1 MVQKII
7 AAGLHSADQ
16 ECTAYTTDLMEKL
29 EQAKAENPSED
40 AILDDVAANAYCE
53 QFALT
58 TFAKGDRD
66 MTDNKA
72 TKYVG
77 HGALEDYHT
86 DMTSNTADA
95 LLAAS
100 AFLDMLSIWKKDD
113 PEITSKTKYAKYHA
127 LRIIRATK
135 AGEDPNLTNPVKE
148 TPPELASPAA
158 LDPNDP
164 EVQSINQGAPPVY
177 PHNPYQPYVETAP
190 STNAQPSPSFSAR
203 NVSPPPN
210 LPNVPTGY
218 SQNAHNDVSPISQ
231 PTSSRR
237 GSVRS
242 IGGGYFPRTD
252 PPTFT
257 AGNVAPSLPTAPSM
271 DNQSS
276 TQGLGQSTL
285 PTGSSLPQAPQPPD
299 PSSFYQNP
307 ASPPPTFQPPQ
318 QSSPPHSE
326 LPTSPPQSTYS
337 SPPGINPYA
346 APPPQAPQQPTMFNS
361 PHNQPHQAQH
371 YASPPHQP
379 PQAAS
384 PYGRPPQQNPYAKP
398 SAPPPASSQGPFRD
412 DERSIAEAQKHAKW
426 AISALNFDDA
436 ATAVKE
442 LRIALQALGA
452 N

>member
-7 AAGLHSADQ
+7 AAGLHSADA

-40 AILDDVAANAYCE
+40 AILDDVAASAYCE

-58 TFAKGDRD
+58 TFEKGDRD

-77 HGALEDYHT
+77 HEALEFDCT
-86 DMTSNTADA
+86 DSTSNTADT

-148 TPPELASPAA
+148 MPPELESGAA

-164 EVQSINQGAPPVY
+164 EVQSINQGAST
-177 PHNPYQPYVETAP
+177 HNPYQPYVETAP

-237 GSVRS
+237 GSERS

-271 DNQSS
+271 DHQVS
-276 TQGLGQSTL
+276 TPGLGQSTL
-285 PTGSSLPQAPQPPD
+285 PTDSSLPQAPQPPD
-299 PSSFYQNP
+299 PASFYQNP
-307 ASPPPTFQPPQ
+307 ASP
-318 QSSPPHSE
+318 SPSHSE
-326 LPTSPPQSTYS
+326 LPASPPQSTYR
-337 SPPGINPYA
+337 SPPGVNPYA
-346 APPPQAPQQPTMFNS
+346 APPQAPPQAPQQPTMFNS
-361 PHNQPHQAQH
+361 PHNQPQH
-371 YASPPHQP
+371 YNSPPPQQPQPAQAVSQYARP
-379 PQAAS
+379 PQA
-384 PYGRPPQQNPYAKP
+384 NPYAQP
-398 SAPPPASSQGPFRD
+398 SAPPPASSQGPFKD